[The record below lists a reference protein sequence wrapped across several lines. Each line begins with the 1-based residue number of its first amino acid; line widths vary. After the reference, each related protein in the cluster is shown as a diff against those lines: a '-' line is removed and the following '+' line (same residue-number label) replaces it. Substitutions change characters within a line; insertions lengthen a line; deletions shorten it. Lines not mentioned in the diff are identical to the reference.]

1 MNNKKPNKSVTKR
14 DKDALIKKNPE
25 LKALLD
31 ESELIQ
37 KSIEW
42 WDNNVSELVNE
53 LDRLEELPWS
63 FEIEEEIEFYQRR
76 LRNLLKRGQVEK
88 KNVANLEMKL
98 NGYLFSLALN

>member
-1 MNNKKPNKSVTKR
+1 MNNKKPNKSVTKS
-14 DKDALIKKNPE
+14 DKDTLIKKNPE

-76 LRNLLKRGQVEK
+76 LRSLLKRGQVEK

-98 NGYLFSLALN
+98 SGYLFSLALN

>member
-1 MNNKKPNKSVTKR
+1 
-14 DKDALIKKNPE
+14 

-63 FEIEEEIEFYQRR
+63 FEIEEEIEFFQRR
-76 LRNLLKRGQVEK
+76 LRNLLKRGSMEK
-88 KNVANLEMKL
+88 KNVANLELKL
-98 NGYLFSLALN
+98 NGYLFSLAIN

>member
-1 MNNKKPNKSVTKR
+1 MNNKKPNKSVTKS
-14 DKDALIKKNPE
+14 DKDTLIKKHPE
-25 LKALLD
+25 LKALLN

-88 KNVANLEMKL
+88 KNVENLEMKL
-98 NGYLFSLALN
+98 NGYLFTLAIN

>member
-1 MNNKKPNKSVTKR
+1 MNKNKPNKSVTKR
-14 DKDALIKKNPE
+14 DKDALIEKYPE
-25 LKALLD
+25 LKALLN

-42 WDNNVSELVNE
+42 WDNNVSELVDE

-63 FEIEEEIEFYQRR
+63 FEVEEEIEFYQRR

-88 KNVANLEMKL
+88 KNVESLEMKL
-98 NGYLFSLALN
+98 NEYLISSAIN